1 MACEG
6 ALIVVDASQ
15 GVEAQT
21 VANLYLAMDN
31 NLELLPVINKID
43 LPAADV
49 DRVREEIDADLGL
62 DPFEAIPVSAKTG
75 VGIEDV
81 LAGIVDKLPSRRRA
95 TRTRR
100 CEALVFDAHFDAYR
114 GVILQCRVMEGTLK
128 TRDTIHFMH
137 SNGDFSPWRSWAT
150 IN

>member
-21 VANLYLAMDN
+21 VANLYMALDN
-31 NLELLPVINKID
+31 NLALLPMINKID
-43 LPAADV
+43 LPSADME
-49 DRVREEIDADLGL
+49 RVLKKKLTRSWDSIRSRRF
-62 DPFEAIPVSAKTG
+62 PFPPKTG

-81 LAGIVDKLPSRRRA
+81 LAGIVEKLPPPKG

-100 CEALVFDAHFDAYR
+100 
-114 GVILQCRVMEGTLK
+114 
-128 TRDTIHFMH
+128 
-137 SNGDFSPWRSWAT
+137 
-150 IN
+150 